1 MKRLVRADLHG
12 SPTTVIVKPP
22 SIYEL
27 GFPSCHAK
35 QIGTPMGLWKGS
47 GDGSWGATLRGD
59 AAILGL
65 SGAETS
71 CVQRKLT
78 IQ

>member
-1 MKRLVRADLHG
+1 M
-12 SPTTVIVKPP
+12 S
-22 SIYEL
+22 S
-27 GFPSCHAK
+27 
-35 QIGTPMGLWKGS
+35 WKGS